1 MLWFVFNLRN
11 FHKLQNV
18 SGNNPKKTQK
28 LNRQERRAYERE
40 QSKKTKRKIDW
51 NKVKKSFISILLVG
65 FSFTVLIFCFSYYV
79 TTDQNSIRTSVAKEP
94 QTTIAKVTFISGK
107 GVRSAEY
114 EYVIN
119 GRKYENSTFHSFN
132 GNVGDEIC
140 IEYSIKEPNISV
152 YCNEKEIQSVK
163 EDVIIFSIEMLGI
176 MILVSIVLILLQ
188 ILIGDKKLL
197 AEITSRK

>member
-1 MLWFVFNLRN
+1 MFVCRYYTRG
-11 FHKLQNV
+11 

-28 LNRQERRAYERE
+28 LNRQERRKYERE
-40 QSKKTKRKIDW
+40 QSKKPIRKIDW
-51 NKVKKSFISILLVG
+51 NKVKKSFKTIFLVG
-65 FSFTVLIFCFSYYV
+65 FSFAVLIFCFSYYV
-79 TTDQNSIRTSVAKEP
+79 INDQNSIRASVAKEP
-94 QTTIAKVTFISGK
+94 KITIAKVTFISGK

-114 EYVIN
+114 EYIIN

-140 IEYSIKEPNISV
+140 IEYSIKKPNISV

-163 EDVIIFSIEMLGI
+163 EDVILFSIKMLGF

-188 ILIGDKKLL
+188 ILIGDKKLM
-197 AEITSRK
+197 AEITRRK

>member
-1 MLWFVFNLRN
+1 MP
-11 FHKLQNV
+11 V

-40 QSKKTKRKIDW
+40 QSKKPRRKIDW
-51 NKVKKSFISILLVG
+51 NKVKKSFKTILLVG
-65 FSFTVLIFCFSYYV
+65 FSFALLIFCFSYYV
-79 TTDQNSIRTSVAKEP
+79 ITDQNNIRTSVAKEP

-114 EYVIN
+114 EYIIN

-140 IEYSIKEPNISV
+140 IEYSIKEPNVSV

-163 EDVIIFSIEMLGI
+163 DDVILFSIKMLGFI
-176 MILVSIVLILLQ
+176 ILASIVLILLQ
-188 ILIGDKKLL
+188 LLIGDKKLM